1 LTKYEGVFMKKLF
14 VGIVFLMMVVGCAGL
29 NTSTTINASTD
40 VAFAL
45 FIQNN
50 PNHKAEVVIA
60 LNKIKTFLN
69 GKVTYDDLILEIS
82 KQLPDKYAVIAVV
95 LTGYIETDKPVF
107 ETYLS
112 MLDSYKVDVVK
123 KIDRL
128 IALASI

>member
-1 LTKYEGVFMKKLF
+1 MKKLF
-14 VGIVFLMMVVGCAGL
+14 AVVFMLVFVTGCTGL
-29 NTSTTINASTD
+29 NTTVAVNVATD
-40 VAFAL
+40 TAFVLAL
-45 FIQNN
+45 QNN
-50 PNHKAEVVIA
+50 PSYKAPVIDA

-112 MLDSYKVDVVK
+112 MLDSYKSDVIK

-128 IALASI
+128 ILLANV

>member
-1 LTKYEGVFMKKLF
+1 MKKLF

-60 LNKIKTFLN
+60 LNGIKTFLN
-69 GKVTYDDLILEIS
+69 GEVTYDDLILEIA
-82 KQLPDKYAVIAVV
+82 KRLPDQYKVVAVI
-95 LTGYIETDKPVF
+95 LTSYIEDDKPVF
-107 ETYLS
+107 ETYLP
-112 MLDSYKVDVVK
+112 MLDSYKKGVLAK
-123 KIDRL
+123 LERFL
-128 IALASI
+128 YLASI

>member
-1 LTKYEGVFMKKLF
+1 MKKLF
-14 VGIVFLMMVVGCAGL
+14 AVIFMLVFVTGCTGL
-29 NTSTTINASTD
+29 NTTVAVNVATD
-40 VAFAL
+40 TAFVLAL
-45 FIQNN
+45 QNN
-50 PNHKAEVVIA
+50 PSYKAPVIDA

-82 KQLPDKYAVIAVV
+82 KQFPDKYAVIAVV

-112 MLDSYKVDVVK
+112 MLDSYKSDVIK

-128 IALASI
+128 ILLANV

>member
-1 LTKYEGVFMKKLF
+1 MKKLF

>member
-1 LTKYEGVFMKKLF
+1 MKKLLAVVFMLVF
-14 VGIVFLMMVVGCAGL
+14 VTGCTGL
-29 NTSTTINASTD
+29 NTTVAVNVATD
-40 VAFAL
+40 TAFVLAL
-45 FIQNN
+45 QNN
-50 PNHKAEVVIA
+50 PSYKAPVIEA

-112 MLDSYKVDVVK
+112 MLDSYKSDVIK

-128 IALASI
+128 ITLASV